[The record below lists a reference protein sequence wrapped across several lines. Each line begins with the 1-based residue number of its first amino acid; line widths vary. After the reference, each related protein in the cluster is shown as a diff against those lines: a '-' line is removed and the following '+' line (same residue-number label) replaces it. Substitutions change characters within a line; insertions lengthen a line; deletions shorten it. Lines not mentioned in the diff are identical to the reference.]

1 MILVWSRN
9 LDKNAFTTEKAQ
21 LLNGFEMNYSW
32 LSDEEK
38 KHALVIALGITLLLS
53 ITVTSLLVNLAKANP
68 ILTIPTSL
76 GNKPPDLITKPPT
89 TSVFAPENHTLYAT
103 NIISLSINVSVGE
116 SSTADSMYI
125 AEVCYKADWQTNNTC
140 IYERKPYADKS
151 PYIVEPA
158 ITKFSETLSLTSI
171 PDGNHS
177 FVVYA
182 KERGTY
188 YSHTDSWGNGY
199 CWEYYYDFEIDDSS
213 SVFFT
218 IDTTSPSVSILS
230 LENRTYETSDIPLN
244 FTVNEPVSRVSYSLD
259 GLDNVTVTG
268 NTTLNGLPVGGH
280 NVTVYARDKVGNV
293 GASETVYFT
302 ISDPFPIALI
312 ASVSAASAAIIGI
325 GLLFYFKKR
334 KH

>member
-1 MILVWSRN
+1 MPTVVGQRKKKIATTALFKVLFFSILI
-9 LDKNAFTTEKAQ
+9 FP
-21 LLNGFEMNYSW
+21 
-32 LSDEEK
+32 
-38 KHALVIALGITLLLS
+38 
-53 ITVTSLLVNLAKANP
+53 LLVNSARANP

-76 GNKPPDLITKPPT
+76 GNKPPDSNTKPLT

-125 AEVCYKADWQTNNTC
+125 AEVYYKADWQTSNTS
-140 IYERKPYADKS
+140 IYERKPYADKA

-158 ITKFSETLSLTSI
+158 ITKFSEMLSLTGI
-171 PDGNHS
+171 PDGTHS
-177 FVVYA
+177 LVVYA

-188 YSHTDSWGNGY
+188 YSHTDSWANGY

-259 GLDNVTVTG
+259 GLDNVTVAG
-268 NTTLNGLPVGGH
+268 NTTLTSLSSGEHSL
-280 NVTVYARDKVGNV
+280 TVYATDEAGNV
-293 GASETVYFT
+293 GSSGTVNFTVTSFPTILVVASIITVVLVGT
-302 ISDPFPIALI
+302 SLVA
-312 ASVSAASAAIIGI
+312 
-325 GLLFYFKKR
+325 YFKKR
-334 KH
+334 KR